1 MGKTKVQ
8 KIGFLVG
15 IIAMLVIGFMPT
27 PAGLSLV
34 GQRVLAVTVLMVIF
48 WITEAMPIPFTALL
62 PIFLFPVM
70 QITGSKGQNDITL
83 FAHYAYS
90 TCYLLVG
97 VGFLSGAM
105 VKHGLHKRIALGI
118 VSKVGKKPSTLILGF
133 IIAVSFVSMWMSN
146 TTATVM
152 MLPVA
157 LAIASTLGDEA
168 KGLKKAMVLAI
179 PYAATIGGMATVIGT
194 TTNPTGIGLIRETIG
209 IDIDFLEWLKIGL
222 PFTLI
227 LIPFFWIYM
236 VKFFKVDKMPPTDI
250 SIARKQYEELGPMN
264 KGEKWVAVIFV
275 LCVILWVTRSLVW
288 GDWFPYATDFKKGE
302 YVCDWKTGFNDIPWN
317 AVILLGGSMV
327 MGNAFRDSGCAQWIA
342 SMLSGL
348 EGMNS
353 VLIVIIVGLVT
364 AILTELTTNAVV
376 VAAFIPVLAG
386 VGEAIG
392 VSPFAMMIAC
402 MHAASRNAPER
413 HRLRHRRDRAEGH
426 DEVRPRPEDHRSDR
440 LPHRSVLH
448 HHGSVRRRHCLTC
461 LTGSE
466 HTAKGPASTGRGTFF
481 CPAFHS
487 PPEKVYVCNAHV
499 TLPVTFCYAS
509 SALCRYL
516 YR

>member
-34 GQRVLAVTVLMVIF
+34 GQRVLAVTVLMVVF

-97 VGFLSGAM
+97 VGFLSGSM

-118 VSKVGKKPSTLILGF
+118 VSKVGKKPATLVLGF
-133 IIAVSFVSMWMSN
+133 ILAVAFVSMWMSN

-179 PYAATIGGMATVIGT
+179 PYAATIGGLGTIIGT
-194 TTNPTGIGLIRETIG
+194 TTTPTGLSLIRETIG
-209 IDIDFLEWLKIGL
+209 VDINFLQWMQIGL
-222 PFTLI
+222 PFMIL

-236 VKFFKVDKMPPTDI
+236 VKFFKVDKMPDIDI

-264 KGEKWVAVIFV
+264 KGEKYTAIIFLICVV
-275 LCVILWVTRSLVW
+275 LWCTRSILW
-288 GDWFPYATDFKKGE
+288 GEWFPFATDETIAMFGAILVMICPIDFKKGE

-327 MGNAFRDSGCAQWIA
+327 MGNAFRDAGVAEWIA
-342 SMLSGL
+342 AMLSGL

-353 VLIVIIVGLVT
+353 VLIVILVGIVT
-364 AILTELTTNAVV
+364 AIITELTTNAVV
-376 VAAFIPVLAG
+376 AAAFIPVLAG

-402 MHAASRNAPER
+402 MLACNFAFMLPPGTPPNAIVYGTGEIELKDMMKCGLGLKIISLIIFPI
-413 HRLRHRRDRAEGH
+413 
-426 DEVRPRPEDHRSDR
+426 
-440 LPHRSVLH
+440 VLYFIVM
-448 HHGSVRRRHCLTC
+448 GVF
-461 LTGSE
+461 GI
-466 HTAKGPASTGRGTFF
+466 GT
-481 CPAFHS
+481 
-487 PPEKVYVCNAHV
+487 V
-499 TLPVTFCYAS
+499 
-509 SALCRYL
+509 
-516 YR
+516 

>member
-15 IIAMLVIGFMPT
+15 ILAMLAIGFGPSIE
-27 PAGLSLV
+27 GLTLV

-70 QITGSKGQNDITL
+70 QITGAKGQNDITL

-97 VGFLSGAM
+97 VGFLSGSM

-118 VSKVGKKPSTLILGF
+118 VSKVGKKPATLVLGF
-133 IIAVSFVSMWMSN
+133 ILAVAFVSMWMSN

-157 LAIASTLGDEA
+157 LAIASALGDEA
-168 KGLKKAMVLAI
+168 AGLKKAMVLAI
-179 PYAATIGGMATVIGT
+179 PYAATIGGLGTIIGT
-194 TTNPTGIGLIRETIG
+194 TTTPTGLSLIKETIG
-209 IDIDFLEWLKIGL
+209 VEIDFLQWMQIGL
-222 PFTLI
+222 PFMII

-236 VKFFKVDKMPPTDI
+236 VKFFKVDKMPQIDMN
-250 SIARKQYEELGPMN
+250 IARQQYEALGPVN
-264 KGEKWVAVIFV
+264 KGEKWTAVVFV
-275 LCVILWVTRSLVW
+275 VCVILWVTRSLVW
-288 GDWFPYATDFKKGE
+288 GDWFPYATDETIAMFGAIMVMIIPIDFKNGE

-327 MGNAFRDSGCAQWIA
+327 MGNAFRDSGCAEWIA
-342 SMLSGL
+342 AMLSGL

-353 VLIVIIVGLVT
+353 VLIVILVGIVT
-364 AILTELTTNAVV
+364 AVITELTTNAVV

-402 MHAASRNAPER
+402 MLACNFAFMLPPGTPPNAIVYGTGEIELKDMMKCGLGLKIIALIVFPI
-413 HRLRHRRDRAEGH
+413 
-426 DEVRPRPEDHRSDR
+426 
-440 LPHRSVLH
+440 VLYFITM
-448 HHGSVRRRHCLTC
+448 GVF
-461 LTGSE
+461 GV
-466 HTAKGPASTGRGTFF
+466 GT
-481 CPAFHS
+481 
-487 PPEKVYVCNAHV
+487 V
-499 TLPVTFCYAS
+499 
-509 SALCRYL
+509 
-516 YR
+516 

>member
-8 KIGFLVG
+8 KFGFLIG
-15 IIAMLVIGFMPT
+15 IVAMLIIGFMPT
-27 PAGLSLV
+27 PEGLTLV

-157 LAIASTLGDEA
+157 LAIASALGDDA
-168 KGLKKAMVLAI
+168 AGLKKAMVLAI
-179 PYAATIGGMATVIGT
+179 PYAATIGGLGTIIGT
-194 TTNPTGIGLIRETIG
+194 TTTPTGLGLIKETIG
-209 IDIDFLEWLKIGL
+209 VEIDFLQWMQIGL
-222 PFTLI
+222 PFMIL
-227 LIPFFWIYM
+227 LIPFFWLYM
-236 VKFFKVDKMPPTDI
+236 VKFFKVDKMPDIDI
-250 SIARKQYEELGPMN
+250 SIARKQYEELGPMS
-264 KGEKWVAVIFV
+264 KGEKYTAIIFLICVV
-275 LCVILWVTRSLVW
+275 LWCTRSILW
-288 GDWFPYATDFKKGE
+288 GEWFPFATDETIAMAGAVLVMICPIDFKKGE

-392 VSPFAMMIAC
+392 VNPFAMMLSCLVAC
-402 MHAASRNAPER
+402 NFAFMLPPGTPPNAIVYGTGEIELKDMMKCGLGLKIISLIIFPI
-413 HRLRHRRDRAEGH
+413 
-426 DEVRPRPEDHRSDR
+426 
-440 LPHRSVLH
+440 VLYFIVMGVFGI
-448 HHGSVRRRHCLTC
+448 GSV
-461 LTGSE
+461 
-466 HTAKGPASTGRGTFF
+466 
-481 CPAFHS
+481 
-487 PPEKVYVCNAHV
+487 
-499 TLPVTFCYAS
+499 
-509 SALCRYL
+509 
-516 YR
+516 

>member
-15 IIAMLVIGFMPT
+15 IVAMLVIGFMPT
-27 PAGLSLV
+27 PEGLSLV
-34 GQRVLAVTVLMVIF
+34 GQRVLAVTVLMVVF

-70 QITGSKGQNDITL
+70 QGSKGQNDITL
-83 FAHYAYS
+83 FAHYAYP

-118 VSKVGKKPSTLILGF
+118 VSKVGKKPTTLILGF
-133 IIAVSFVSMWMSN
+133 IIAVGFVSMWMSN

-157 LAIASTLGDEA
+157 LAISSTLGDNA
-168 KGLKKAMVLAI
+168 AGLKKAMVLAI

-209 IDIDFLEWLKIGL
+209 IDIDFLDWMKIGL
-222 PFTLI
+222 PFTVI
-227 LIPFFWIYM
+227 LIPFFWLYM

-250 SIARKQYEELGPMN
+250 SIARRQYEELGPMN
-264 KGEKWVAVIFV
+264 KGEKWVAAIFV

-288 GDWFPYATDFKKGE
+288 GDWFPYATDETIAMFGAILVMIAPMDYKKGE

-327 MGNAFRDSGCAQWIA
+327 MGNAFRDAGCAEWIA
-342 SMLSGL
+342 NMLSGL
-348 EGMNS
+348 AGMNS
-353 VLIVIIVGLVT
+353 ILIVILVGIVT
-364 AILTELTTNAVV
+364 AVLTELTTNAVV

-402 MHAASRNAPER
+402 MLACNFAFM
-413 HRLRHRRDRAEGH
+413 
-426 DEVRPRPEDHRSDR
+426 
-440 LPHRSVLH
+440 LPPGTPPNTIAYGSGEIELKDMLKCGLGLKLIALIIFPIVLYFITM
-448 HHGSVRRRHCLTC
+448 GIFGV
-461 LTGSE
+461 
-466 HTAKGPASTGRGTFF
+466 GT
-481 CPAFHS
+481 
-487 PPEKVYVCNAHV
+487 V
-499 TLPVTFCYAS
+499 
-509 SALCRYL
+509 
-516 YR
+516 